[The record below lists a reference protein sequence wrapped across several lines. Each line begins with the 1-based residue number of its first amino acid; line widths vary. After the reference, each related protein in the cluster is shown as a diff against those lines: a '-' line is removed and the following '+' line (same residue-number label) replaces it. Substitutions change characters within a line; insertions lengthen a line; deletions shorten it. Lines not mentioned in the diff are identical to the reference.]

1 MGNKLGLSF
10 WESNWVKGNAI
21 RDLIEG
27 PLTQQEQHRTVAEV
41 HHNGTWKWEKISFL
55 LPRQIVDRI

>member
-1 MGNKLGLSF
+1 MGNKSGLSF

-27 PLTQQEQHRTVAEV
+27 PLTQHKEFRTVAEM
-41 HHNGTWKWEKISFL
+41 HQNGTWKWEKNFL
-55 LPRQIVDRI
+55 